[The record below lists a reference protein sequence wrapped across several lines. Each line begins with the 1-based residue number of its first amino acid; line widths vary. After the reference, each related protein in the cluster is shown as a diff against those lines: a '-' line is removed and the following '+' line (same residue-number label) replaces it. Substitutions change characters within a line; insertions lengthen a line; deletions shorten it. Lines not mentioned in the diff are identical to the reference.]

1 MKVCKSLKEVCEFTG
16 AKEWQVEEA
25 WSKHA
30 HRGMLIVNNIVFN
43 IHVKD
48 GEMHFVNFNE
58 SDNKEC
64 KEYFMNY
71 ELDNYITK
79 VYTDPIEGWQNCIVL
94 DVLNS
99 NQEIERAIVITKS
112 GTQLNRIAKFVDED
126 DEIIPDSC
134 IYFIDK
140 NIS

>member
-1 MKVCKSLKEVCEFTG
+1 MKINCINYKNYQNQSFKAQLNKKSI
-16 AKEWQVEEA
+16 
-25 WSKHA
+25 S
-30 HRGMLIVNNIVFN
+30 
-43 IHVKD
+43 
-48 GEMHFVNFNE
+48 VNFNE

-126 DEIIPDSC
+126 DEIIPDGC